1 MCVLAHECSI
11 QLSYLETFSKNM
23 PISQNQPLKYATV
36 VPAIERNIKLRN
48 VHLQY
53 LFAVPKEVI
62 LTNILFQFSSYKK
75 QLRQSGTSKAKLGK
89 HIFRFYEKYLVV

>member
-1 MCVLAHECSI
+1 
-11 QLSYLETFSKNM
+11 M

-89 HIFRFYEKYLVV
+89 HIFHFYEKYLVV